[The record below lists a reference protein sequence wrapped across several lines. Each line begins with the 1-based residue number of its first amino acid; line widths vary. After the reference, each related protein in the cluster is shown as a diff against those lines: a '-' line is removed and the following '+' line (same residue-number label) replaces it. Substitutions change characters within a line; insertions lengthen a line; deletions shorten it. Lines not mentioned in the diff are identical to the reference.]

1 MDLKDLKVRAD
12 APYPEIVG
20 ETKSHKTVAMI
31 KNLMSGGDGELK
43 AILQYF
49 YQSSLLNKVET
60 EISDILEEISVNE
73 MTHLELLS
81 HAIVSFGGD
90 PKYENGN
97 NQYFSTNQINYSN
110 KLKDALDANIHGEE
124 RAIKNY
130 TNAISQTENES
141 LKQLFYRIIED
152 EKLHLKIF
160 NYLKDTV
167 RFLSV

>member
-1 MDLKDLKVRAD
+1 MELKDFKVRAES
-12 APYPEIVG
+12 PYPEIVG
-20 ETKSHKTVAMI
+20 EVKSHKTVALI
-31 KNLMSGGDGELK
+31 KNLMSGGEGELK

-49 YQSSLLNKVET
+49 YQSSLLNKIEP

-81 HAIVSFGGD
+81 HAIVTFGGD
-90 PKYENGN
+90 PKYDNGN
-97 NQYFSTNQINYSN
+97 NQYFFTNQISYFN
-110 KLKDALDANIHGEE
+110 KLREALEANIAVEE

-130 TNAISQTENES
+130 QNAIAQTENDS